1 MSIACAVPTFRWLVL
16 RPSVFFA
23 LALLTITASNAQMS
37 PRKVTQE
44 VTVQD
49 LAFISGHSRGE
60 FDGGIADEHWSEP
73 AGDSIMGVSRYMKGG
88 KVQRYQLM
96 VIEET
101 PKGLVLRLMGFKPG
115 LDTWDDKARVEIF
128 SVASFSKGEV
138 VFERADKGMRIAY
151 RTAGNG
157 VLESTIE
164 RPGKKAELFQYT
176 HSSE

>member
-1 MSIACAVPTFRWLVL
+1 MVVCLMPDASVAQDRVPPGKT
-16 RPSVFFA
+16 S
-23 LALLTITASNAQMS
+23 QD
-37 PRKVTQE
+37 

-115 LDTWDDKARVEIF
+115 LDSWEDKARVEIF
-128 SVASFSKGEV
+128 PLVRWAKGEV

-164 RPGKKAELFQYT
+164 RPGRKAEIFQYT

>member
-1 MSIACAVPTFRWLVL
+1 MLVCL
-16 RPSVFFA
+16 TPSASVA
-23 LALLTITASNAQMS
+23 QDRTTASKP
-37 PRKVTQE
+37 PRDVTL
-44 VTVQD
+44 QD

-96 VIEET
+96 VIEAT
-101 PKGLVLRLMGFKPG
+101 PKGPVLRVMGFKPG
-115 LDTWDDKARVEIF
+115 LDTWEDKARVETF
-128 SVASFSKGEV
+128 DLVSWAKGEV
-138 VFERADKGMRIAY
+138 AFERADKGMRIAY

-164 RPGKKAELFQYT
+164 RPGRKTELFQYT

>member
-1 MSIACAVPTFRWLVL
+1 MRIASAARVLTALV
-16 RPSVFFA
+16 VM
-23 LALLTITASNAQMS
+23 TIGPASAQDRTS
-37 PRKVTQE
+37 PAKSAQE
-44 VTVQD
+44 VGVQD
-49 LAFISGHSRGE
+49 LSFISGHSRGE

-101 PKGLVLRLMGFKPG
+101 PKGLVLRSMGFKPG
-115 LDTWDDKARVEIF
+115 LDTWEEKARVE
-128 SVASFSKGEV
+128 SFPLVRWTKGEV
-138 VFERADKGMRIAY
+138 EFERSDKAMRITY

-157 VLESTIE
+157 VLECTIE
-164 RPGKKAELFQYT
+164 RPGKKTELFQFT

>member
-1 MSIACAVPTFRWLVL
+1 MMPAVVVVL
-16 RPSVFFA
+16 LLMGTS
-23 LALLTITASNAQMS
+23 LAQDIRSETKA
-37 PRKVTQE
+37 TQE

-49 LAFISGHSRGE
+49 LEFISGHSRGE

-73 AGDSIMGVSRYMKGG
+73 AGDSMMGVYRYMKGG

-101 PKGLVLRLMGFKPG
+101 SKGLVLRLMGFKPG
-115 LDTWDDKARVEIF
+115 LETAEDKAHVE
-128 SVASFSKGEV
+128 SFPLIRWSKGEAA
-138 VFERADKGMRIAY
+138 FERQDKAMRITY

-157 VLESTIE
+157 VLESTVE
-164 RPGKKAELFQYT
+164 RPGRKPELFQYT